1 MTLWEEDSHQI
12 FFFIYALVKVKYG
25 SNVICMLSFI
35 KNAFYVFSQAKCR
48 YVWTTITEEERMHW
62 GSHLMSES
70 WVAQL
75 GYPALASCSTLGGG
89 HPCLRAMYQR
99 HWCCQK
105 CLVHMWCYI
114 QPGKHLMV
122 SQSSQHQRATAW
134 KSPDRL
140 VHPHDTMQRAV
151 PGPWMQCSF
160 TTMLPCML
168 CSHVRFVLC
177 SIILCRHTRHFH
189 HTSS

>member
-1 MTLWEEDSHQI
+1 MQ
-12 FFFIYALVKVKYG
+12 
-25 SNVICMLSFI
+25 ICMNNYYRRR
-35 KNAFYVFSQAKCR
+35 KNALRKPPH
-48 YVWTTITEEERMHW
+48 VWKLSCTAWLPSTSLLLFTGRSSSISW
-62 GSHLMSES
+62 GH
-70 WVAQL
+70 
-75 GYPALASCSTLGGG
+75 
-89 HPCLRAMYQR
+89 QR

-177 SIILCRHTRHFH
+177 SIILCRHTRYFH
-189 HTSS
+189 HSSS